1 MNSTAMNKM
10 FCPTIHNDEF
20 EIRLN
25 RLRKFKNLPEQLVSN
40 VYYGRNKLSTC
51 VWNLDKQQDFTW
63 SIIENEIMCAI
74 VADGHGE
81 STVVNWL
88 RSKSDDYFIMI
99 CKKINPLEELEKDLL
114 EEIDTYSSGACISLI
129 RTNMTNNAE
138 IFYLGDVLTQVYING
153 EPYKQTLSHSWEN
166 KEEIDRKTEEGATF
180 TSEMMLTQLDEIT
193 TNPHM
198 TMAKG
203 LRCNHSPKDYSGSDS
218 LQITRALGHN
228 GTTGSNYGY
237 LNVDFKE
244 SDDVKIV
251 SASDGVFD
259 VVHPNENLNEI
270 SDACQLVNFAAERW
284 CGNWNFV
291 HYQGHQCIRCK
302 NKKTDETVI
311 TIQQGIPPD
320 DISAC
325 VIHLQAN

>member
-1 MNSTAMNKM
+1 MNSNAMNQT
-10 FCPTIHNDEF
+10 FTSNIDVEEF

-25 RLRKFKNLPEQLVSN
+25 RLRKFRSIPEQVYNN

-63 SIIENEIMCAI
+63 SSIENEIMCAI
-74 VADGHGE
+74 VADGHGD

-88 RSKSDDYFIMI
+88 KSKSNDYFIMI
-99 CKKINPLEELEKDLL
+99 CQKINPLEELEKNLL

-153 EPYKQTLSHSWEN
+153 EPYKQTLSHTWEN
-166 KEEIDRKTEEGATF
+166 EEEIDRKTKEGATF
-180 TSEMMLTQLDEIT
+180 TSEMMLTRLNEIT
-193 TNPHM
+193 NNPHM

-244 SDDVKIV
+244 SDDVKIL

-259 VVHPNENLNEI
+259 VVHPNENI
-270 SDACQLVNFAAERW
+270 VDIIDARDLVDFASHRW
-284 CGNWNFV
+284 CGDWNFV
-291 HYQGHQCIRCK
+291 HYQGHKCTRCK
-302 NKKTDETVI
+302 NKKSDETVI

>member
-1 MNSTAMNKM
+1 MNTTENNRIFNTNVDME
-10 FCPTIHNDEF
+10 EF

-25 RLRKFKNLPEQLVSN
+25 RLRKFKNLPNQVAKD
-40 VYYGRNKLSTC
+40 VYCGRNKLSTC
-51 VWNLDKQQDFTW
+51 LWNLDKQQDFTW
-63 SIIENEIMCAI
+63 GTCVNDTMCAI

-88 RSKSDDYFIMI
+88 KSKPDDYFITI
-99 CKKINPLEELEKDLL
+99 CKQINPLEELENDLL
-114 EEIDTYSSGACISLI
+114 AEIDTHSSGACISLI
-129 RTNMTNNAE
+129 RTNMKSNVE

-153 EPYKQTLSHSWEN
+153 EPHKQTLSHTWEN
-166 KEEIDRKTEEGATF
+166 EAELDRKTEEGATF
-180 TSEMMLTQLDEIT
+180 TSEMMLTRLDMIT
-193 TNPHM
+193 DNPHM

-203 LRCNHSPKDYSGSDS
+203 LRCNHSPSDYSGSDS
-218 LQITRALGHN
+218 LQITRTLGHN

-237 LNVDFKE
+237 LNVDFE
-244 SDDVKIV
+244 ETDDVKIV

-259 VVHPNENLNEI
+259 VVHPNENLVEI
-270 SDACQLVNFAAERW
+270 TDACDLVDFGAHRW

-291 HYQGHQCIRCK
+291 HYQGHQCIRCR
-302 NKKTDETVI
+302 NKKCDETVI

-325 VIHLQAN
+325 VIHLPAK